1 MKIYLVTESKTD
13 TSEITKSY
21 ICYAESPK
29 EAMAIRPKGITYG
42 KGKLWLTPKYLGYNP
57 DITEPQIIEYP
68 KI

>member
-1 MKIYLVTESKTD
+1 MKIYLVTEANTG

-29 EAMAIRPKGITYG
+29 EAIAIRPKGITYG
-42 KGKLWLTPKYLGYNP
+42 KGNSWLTPMCLGFNP
-57 DITEPQIIEYP
+57 DITKSQLIKCS